1 MRRIVD
7 LSMPVHN
14 DMITFPRVPPPALC
28 VYESPPPFVLI
39 GSLPPGVERPSAKK
53 STPSPRLARPSAS
66 SISGGPEVKA
76 S

>member
-1 MRRIVD
+1 MIGK
-7 LSMPVHN
+7 MPY
-14 DMITFPRVPPPALC
+14 IPLW

-53 STPSPRLARPSAS
+53 CTPSPRLARPSDS
-66 SISGGPEVKA
+66 SMSGGPEVNA